1 MPGYDSAAPRPVVT
15 RGQIAD
21 GLAALGLG
29 PQAPAPGPGSGSG
42 SGSGSGGVVIV
53 HSSLRSFGFVVGG
66 AQAVQLALRDAV
78 GPQGTLVMPAFT
90 PQLCHPSTWRS
101 PDLAGADLAGAA
113 AAMPVFDRQGTPVS
127 RTMGVLP
134 ELLRSLPGARRSGH
148 PHVSFVAEG
157 PRADEIVRSHP
168 DGYRLSAQSP
178 LGRLWDLDATV
189 LMLGTEWNKCT
200 ALHLAEYNAPYP
212 GRRSGLWALPEAD
225 PDARAPR
232 TRWREVPEIL
242 VWEGDFD
249 ALGEAYEASGNP
261 LARTVV
267 GAAVCRA
274 VPLRSLVRFAT
285 RWLPAH
291 RDLRRAVA
299 PPGWR
304 SVVDADGPLPEGAVQ
319 HDR

>member
-1 MPGYDSAAPRPVVT
+1 MPGYEAAPPRRLVT
-15 RGQIAD
+15 RGQIAG

-29 PQAPAPGPGSGSG
+29 PKAAGSGSG
-42 SGSGSGGVVIV
+42 SGVVIV
-53 HSSLRSFGFVVGG
+53 HTSLRSFGFVVGG
-66 AQAVQLALRDAV
+66 AQSVQWALRDAV
-78 GPQGTLVMPAFT
+78 GPDGTLVMPAFT

-101 PDLAGADLAGAA
+101 PDLAGTDLAGAA

-168 DGYRLSAQSP
+168 DAYRLSAQSP

-189 LMLGTEWNKCT
+189 LMLGTPWNKCT
-200 ALHLAEYNAPYP
+200 ALHLAEYDAPYP
-212 GRRSGLWALPEAD
+212 GRRSGLWALPEAG
-225 PDARAPR
+225 PDAGPAG

-261 LARTVV
+261 MASTVV

-274 VPLRSLVRFAT
+274 VPLRALVRFAT

-304 SVVDADGPLPEGAVQ
+304 SVVDADGPLPEGVVR
-319 HDR
+319 HDV